1 MSKSAQFFETLNQ
14 ESNVLIKSQVH
25 SARSMEHARSAGAE
39 ASAEPESAPTGSA
52 LSQKDALSCT
62 HINPGAEA
70 KD

>member
-1 MSKSAQFFETLNQ
+1 MK
-14 ESNVLIKSQVH
+14 
-25 SARSMEHARSAGAE
+25 HARSAGAE
-39 ASAEPESAPTGSA
+39 VPAEPESAPTGSA